1 LQCVAFF
8 VEIKRFLY
16 TYSSIWRMVTSKAK
30 RSAAAQKAAR
40 TRKRNA
46 AAKETARKIA
56 TAKRRRSIAT
66 KKRSVSTKKRSV
78 STKKR
83 SATKR
88 PVRKASKGK
97 AARRTTRRK

>member
-1 LQCVAFF
+1 MQCVAFF
-8 VEIKRFLY
+8 VKIKQFLY

-30 RSAAAQKAAR
+30 RSAAAKKAAR
-40 TRKRNA
+40 TRKRNV
-46 AAKETARKIA
+46 AAKETARKKV
-56 TAKRRRSIAT
+56 TAKRSVAT
-66 KKRSVSTKKRSV
+66 KKRSVA
-78 STKKR
+78 TKKR